1 MGYHRKRERE
11 REGGEREG
19 ERDERDRERGGERQ
33 TDTKRERAGG
43 RMQCFVK
50 KEDKSL
56 IDVDNVVTTS
66 ELTNTIG
73 QFMVYLHRN

>member
-1 MGYHRKRERE
+1 
-11 REGGEREG
+11 
-19 ERDERDRERGGERQ
+19 
-33 TDTKRERAGG
+33 
-43 RMQCFVK
+43 MQCFVK

-66 ELTNTIG
+66 ELTNTIE